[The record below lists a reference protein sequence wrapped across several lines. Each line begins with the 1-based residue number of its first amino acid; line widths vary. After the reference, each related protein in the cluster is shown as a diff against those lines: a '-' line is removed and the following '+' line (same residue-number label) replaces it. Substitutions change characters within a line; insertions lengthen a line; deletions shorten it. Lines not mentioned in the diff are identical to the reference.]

1 METRTYKN
9 IFDGADERTI
19 VSGIAMFYQPE
30 ELVGKKI
37 LFVSNLKPVKLCGVE
52 SQGMI
57 LSAEKGDSLTL
68 ITVDNAIENG
78 SKIV

>member
-1 METRTYKN
+1 M
-9 IFDGADERTI
+9 A
-19 VSGIAMFYQPE
+19 
-30 ELVGKKI
+30 
-37 LFVSNLKPVKLCGVE
+37 NLKPVKLCGVE

>member
-1 METRTYKN
+1 M
-9 IFDGADERTI
+9 GGRTI
-19 VSGIAMFYQPE
+19 VSGIAQYYSPE
-30 ELVGKKI
+30 ELVGKKV
-37 LFVSNLKPVKLCGVE
+37 LFVANLKPVKLCGVE

-68 ITVDNAIENG
+68 ITVDDKIENG